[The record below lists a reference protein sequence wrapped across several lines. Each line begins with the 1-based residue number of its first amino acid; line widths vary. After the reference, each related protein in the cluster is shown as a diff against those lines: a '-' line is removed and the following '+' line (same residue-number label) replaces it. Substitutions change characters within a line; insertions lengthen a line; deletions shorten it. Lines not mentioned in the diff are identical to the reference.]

1 MRVKAHEISS
11 DVHDANETGLLC
23 LQPGYSQG
31 LRISPR
37 WPSTYVH
44 IDREAFNRLLA
55 VREEL
60 PEGVTLILTR
70 GYEQAHSRLGL
81 VRRVSRQMGI
91 KLFQIL
97 YNQRRS
103 EIAEIFGA
111 NGHDVNGTHIDV
123 SIAVGQKRLR
133 FLPLGVFTPE
143 SWQKAKVR
151 RHQPDIEAVK
161 AKLRE
166 HGFHIHHNHTE
177 SLQIHCDLISPKTP
191 DHDGVLQGAV

>member
-11 DVHDANETGLLC
+11 DIRDATETGLLC

-37 WPSTYVH
+37 WPSSHVH
-44 IDREAFNRLLA
+44 IDREAFNHLLA
-55 VREEL
+55 VCKEL

-81 VRRVSRQMGI
+81 VRRVSRRMGI

-97 YNQRRS
+97 YSQRRS

-111 NGHDVNGTHIDV
+111 NGHDVDGTHIEV
-123 SIAVGQKRLR
+123 SIAVGLKRLR

-143 SWQKAKVR
+143 TWQKAKVR
-151 RHQPDIEAVK
+151 RHQPDIDAVK

-166 HGFHIHHNHTE
+166 HGFRIHRNHTE
-177 SLQIHCDLISPKTP
+177 SLQIHCDLIPSKTP
-191 DHDGVLQGAV
+191 DPDGTQPETA